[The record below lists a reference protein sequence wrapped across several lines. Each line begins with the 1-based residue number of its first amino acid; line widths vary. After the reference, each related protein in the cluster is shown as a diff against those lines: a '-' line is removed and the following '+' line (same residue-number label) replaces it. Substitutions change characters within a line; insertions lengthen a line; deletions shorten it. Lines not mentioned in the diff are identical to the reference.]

1 MPQYKALVFSIVG
14 DITAEPAISSGFYS
28 VQASAALRDSWKLGR
43 TLQLVSGVGL
53 PKCTQV
59 RPPNSRSWRSRWRN
73 L

>member
-43 TLQLVSGVGL
+43 TLHNHAMQQYNTGRM
-53 PKCTQV
+53 V
-59 RPPNSRSWRSRWRN
+59 RQN
-73 L
+73 LELLFNIA